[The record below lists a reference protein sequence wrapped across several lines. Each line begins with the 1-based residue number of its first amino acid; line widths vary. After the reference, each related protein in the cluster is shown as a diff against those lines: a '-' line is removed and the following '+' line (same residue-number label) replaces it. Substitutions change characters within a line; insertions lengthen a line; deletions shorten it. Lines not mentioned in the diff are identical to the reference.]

1 MKTIC
6 MCNKKGGVG
15 KTSVAINLAYLLSNT
30 KGADIKVLYID
41 NDEQGNGTDF
51 FKGSY
56 DKTLADLLL
65 GKADITEII
74 QPTRY
79 RNIDLISCN
88 DDIVLAAL
96 DVQKDDEIIQQDILQ
111 QSLESIADQYDY
123 CIIDNPP
130 AINITVI
137 NAFVAADT
145 AIIVTQPHIF
155 SEAGVLKTIDYIKTL
170 QEYNPYL
177 QYRVLMNN
185 SSGSQNSLSR
195 SAALRNQ
202 SIPLMN
208 TKIRRT
214 IDRIDAATSTHKS
227 IYETSPRCKFSQDLR
242 RVVVEM
248 LEEEL
253 L

>member
-15 KTSVAINLAYLLSNT
+15 KTSVAINMAYLLSNT

-56 DKTLADLLL
+56 DRTLADLLL
-65 GKADITEII
+65 GKADIT
-74 QPTRY
+74 
-79 RNIDLISCN
+79 
-88 DDIVLAAL
+88 
-96 DVQKDDEIIQQDILQ
+96 EIIQQDILQ

>member
-15 KTSVAINLAYLLSNT
+15 KTSIAINMAYLLSHT
-30 KGADIKVLYID
+30 KGADIRVLYID

-51 FKGSY
+51 FRGSY
-56 DKTLADLLL
+56 EKTLADLLL
-65 GKADITEII
+65 GRADIADII

-79 RNIDLISCN
+79 KNIDLISCN
-88 DDIVLAAL
+88 DDIVQAAL
-96 DVQKDDEIIQQDILQ
+96 DVQKDDEIIQQDILLK
-111 QSLESIADQYDY
+111 SLEKIDDEYDY

-155 SEAGVLKTIDYIKTL
+155 SEAGVLKTVDYIKTL

-185 SSGSQNSLSR
+185 SSGSPNSLLR
-195 SAALRNQ
+195 SESLRNKEL
-202 SIPLMN
+202 PLIN
-208 TKIRRT
+208 AKIRRT
-214 IDRIDAATSTHKS
+214 IDRIDAATSCHKS
-227 IYETSPRCKFSQDLR
+227 IYETSPRCKFSQDLK

-248 LEEEL
+248 LKEEL

>member
-15 KTSVAINLAYLLSNT
+15 KTTVAINMAYFLSHVDPN
-30 KGADIKVLYID
+30 IRVLYID

-51 FKGSY
+51 FKGNY

-65 GKADITEII
+65 QKASIEEII

-79 RNIDLISCN
+79 ENIDLISCN

-96 DVQKDDEIIQQDILQ
+96 EVQRDDDIIQQDILKE
-111 QSLESIADQYDY
+111 SLDRISDKYDY

-137 NAFVAADT
+137 NAFVACDT

-155 SEAGVLKTIDYIKTL
+155 SETGVLKTIDYVETL
-170 QEYNPYL
+170 KEYNPNL

-185 SSGSQNSLSR
+185 SSGSDNANNRFIALKIKHIPVLRSR
-195 SAALRNQ
+195 
-202 SIPLMN
+202 
-208 TKIRRT
+208 IRRT
-214 IDRIDAATSTHKS
+214 IDRVDSATSTHNS
-227 IYETSPRCKFSQDLR
+227 IYETSPRCKFALDLR
-242 RVVVEM
+242 GAIMEL